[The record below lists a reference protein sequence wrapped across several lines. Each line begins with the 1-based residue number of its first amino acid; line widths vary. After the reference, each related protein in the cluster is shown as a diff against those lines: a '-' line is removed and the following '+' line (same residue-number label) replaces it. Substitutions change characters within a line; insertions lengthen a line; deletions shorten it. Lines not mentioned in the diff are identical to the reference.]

1 MHHASHIS
9 QNTAIGANTADPS
22 ALWGCS
28 TVHGMRLPPLC
39 SRGHY
44 TLTLSAGFGGFRI
57 VNEAAEG
64 VGVSREVV
72 NLASAET
79 FHAHWH
85 GFLAHE

>member
-1 MHHASHIS
+1 M
-9 QNTAIGANTADPS
+9 QY
-22 ALWGCS
+22 
-28 TVHGMRLPPLC
+28 
-39 SRGHY
+39 SR
-44 TLTLSAGFGGFRI
+44 AGFGGFRI